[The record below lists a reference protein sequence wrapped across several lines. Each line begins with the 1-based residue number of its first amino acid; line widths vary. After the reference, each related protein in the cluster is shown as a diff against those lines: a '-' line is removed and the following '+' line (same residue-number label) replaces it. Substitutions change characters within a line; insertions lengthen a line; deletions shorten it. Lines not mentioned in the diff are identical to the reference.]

1 MQRVKSWTVGGTQS
15 GRGQAI
21 TEEGRTVGR
30 REQGRVGEEGREQ
43 E

>member
-1 MQRVKSWTVGGTQS
+1 MQRVKSWTVGGTQA

-21 TEEGRTVGR
+21 TEEGRTVGM
-30 REQGRVGEEGREQ
+30 REQGMVGEDGREQ